1 MTILFVAI
9 AKKGGG
15 MVRTPAKPSEESIRI
30 KASYNEEKE
39 ARRAMEL
46 VTAKLLASVEEVSQD
61 IF

>member
-1 MTILFVAI
+1 
-9 AKKGGG
+9 